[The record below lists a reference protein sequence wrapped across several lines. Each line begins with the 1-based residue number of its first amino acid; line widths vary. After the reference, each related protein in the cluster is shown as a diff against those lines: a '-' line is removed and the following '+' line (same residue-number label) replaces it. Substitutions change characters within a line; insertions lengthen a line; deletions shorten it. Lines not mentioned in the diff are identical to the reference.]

1 MFSHKNTKTQNP
13 SKLFYKPFFCGILCF
28 RDLVAFFLI
37 MFNLCSSISLTAQ
50 FSCYPSRYITKIFDS
65 VQVLQD
71 VKYGEAPKWYWPYS
85 TEELFLDIYLPFGDS
100 LQKRPLLI
108 LVHGGGFMVGDKTT
122 QDIVA
127 FCDSF
132 ARKGYVT
139 ASIEYRKGYNPLS
152 SGDIERAAYR
162 GTQDGKAAVRFLK
175 AFADSFNIDTNH
187 VFSGGHSSGAF
198 IALHV
203 GYQDKESERMA
214 STYNLNFFTPDLG
227 CLDCSGNTYPHSSRI
242 HGVIDMSGALFDS
255 AYIETSND
263 PPLIVFHGDQD
274 DKVPFNKG
282 KIFTLPTAPEGHGA
296 LPIVNQAQ
304 DVGLYHE
311 FFPFY
316 GQGHDYHKDSTGAP
330 TTPYWDTVMNATTAF
345 LYNLI
350 KPNTSDIAGN
360 SSVCQN
366 DTVIYQ
372 LVQHLNAVYCWQVSG
387 GSITTTDSNKIVVVW
402 DSVGAHAIYAAEV
415 NEIGCVG
422 DTQTLIVN
430 VHAPPAAW
438 FGYVLVGQTVV
449 FTDSSANAVQWQW
462 DFGDGNISNLQNPSH
477 SFPAEGS
484 YDITLT
490 IVDSNGCT
498 GQTTQTINVNP
509 TGINNQS
516 SIFNF
521 QLKVYPNPAG
531 RQITCEI
538 RNVNDSPLLM
548 GAGSKD
554 SELLRRGCS
563 QITFEIIN
571 ILGQTLYHETIEPEN
586 YHPTLP
592 LNPGYSGELLPA
604 TIIKNID
611 LEDYDEG
618 IYIIRVFS
626 RLIFITQR
634 LVVLKS
640 DY

>member
-1 MFSHKNTKTQNP
+1 MKELSKTGKNNFPCIPILPTP
-13 SKLFYKPFFCGILCF
+13 ALIIILC
-28 RDLVAFFLI
+28 LI
-37 MFNLCSSISLTAQ
+37 YSVSLRAQ

-65 VQVLQD
+65 VQVTQD

-85 TEELFLDIYLPFGDS
+85 TEELFLDIYLPFGDT

-108 LVHGGGFMVGDKTT
+108 LAHGGGFMVGDKTT

-162 GTQDGKAAVRFLK
+162 GTQDGKAAVRFFK

-187 VFSGGHSSGAF
+187 VFLGGHSSGAF

-214 STYNLNFFTPDLG
+214 STYKLNFFTPDLG

-255 AYIETSND
+255 AYIETGND
-263 PPLIVFHGDQD
+263 APVIVFHGDQD
-274 DKVPFNKG
+274 DKVPFDKG

-345 LYNLI
+345 LYKLI
-350 KPNTSDIAGN
+350 KPNTSDITGN

-366 DTVIYQ
+366 NTAIYQ
-372 LVQHLNAVYCWQVSG
+372 VAQHLNALYCWQVSG
-387 GSITTTDSNKIVVVW
+387 GDSLSVTTSSHKIVVMW
-402 DSVGAHAIYAAEV
+402 DSVGTHTIYAAEV

-422 DTQTLIVN
+422 DTQTFIVN
-430 VHAPPAAW
+430 VFPQPAAW
-438 FGYVLVGQTVV
+438 FGYVLNGQTVV
-449 FTDSSANAVQWQW
+449 FADSSANAIGWQW
-462 DFGDGNISNLQNPSH
+462 DFGDGEMSNLQDPVHTYFIDSTYNV
-477 SFPAEGS
+477 
-484 YDITLT
+484 TLT
-490 IVDSNGCT
+490 ITDSNGCI
-498 GQTTQTINVNP
+498 G
-509 TGINNQS
+509 
-516 SIFNF
+516 
-521 QLKVYPNPAG
+521 
-531 RQITCEI
+531 
-538 RNVNDSPLLM
+538 
-548 GAGSKD
+548 
-554 SELLRRGCS
+554 
-563 QITFEIIN
+563 
-571 ILGQTLYHETIEPEN
+571 
-586 YHPTLP
+586 
-592 LNPGYSGELLPA
+592 
-604 TIIKNID
+604 
-611 LEDYDEG
+611 
-618 IYIIRVFS
+618 
-626 RLIFITQR
+626 
-634 LVVLKS
+634 
-640 DY
+640 